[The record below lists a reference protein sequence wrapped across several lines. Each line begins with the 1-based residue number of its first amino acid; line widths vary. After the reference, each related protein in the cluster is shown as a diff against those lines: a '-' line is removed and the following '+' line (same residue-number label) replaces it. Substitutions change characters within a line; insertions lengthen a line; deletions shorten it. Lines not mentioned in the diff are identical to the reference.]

1 MMYSC
6 SDNLFVL
13 NMIDLGG
20 GWGGSQ
26 FDMYDASGNLV
37 TSATLSNP
45 LAAFDTLC
53 LPDGC
58 SMLCNS
64 VLTTQ
69 VFLGT

>member
-1 MMYSC
+1 MVHVC
-6 SDNLFVL
+6 ILVQKLICINI
-13 NMIDLGG
+13 IDLGG

-53 LPDGC
+53 LPMDVT
-58 SMLCNS
+58 ML
-64 VLTTQ
+64 LY
-69 VFLGT
+69 FWF